1 MDTENMENSNP
12 LQKYYRQPIIYIK
25 LPSGGRYYPKDVFTP
40 TETGDIPILP
50 MTVKDELAFKT
61 PDAMINGQA
70 TVDVIK
76 SCVPNLL
83 DPWKMVNYDTDAVLL
98 AIRIATYGETMDIS
112 FRVPG
117 TDEEQSHSLNL
128 PALLEDLG
136 KANIED
142 QTTTSKGFK
151 IEIQPLDYRTLT
163 KIQIARFEQ
172 QKMYGTIDSSA
183 MTEEQKQTAFA
194 KSFETL
200 NTVNF
205 SLLVDS
211 IKSITT
217 PEGNKVVDRA
227 QIIEFCNKADT
238 KTITE
243 IQEKLSD
250 LRLQAQIP
258 PLKIKTT
265 EDQIKKGAPASFEV
279 PVTYDNS
286 NFFG

>member
-1 MDTENMENSNP
+1 MENTNP
-12 LQKYYRQPIIYIK
+12 LQKYYRQPAIYIK
-25 LPSGGRYYPKDVFTP
+25 LPSGGRYYPKEVFTP
-40 TETGDIPILP
+40 TETGEIPILP

-61 PDAMINGQA
+61 PDAMINGQS

-98 AIRIATYGETMDIS
+98 AIRIATYGETMDVTY
-112 FRVPG
+112 RVPVIN
-117 TDEEQSHSLNL
+117 EEGSHTINL
-128 PALLEDLG
+128 PALLEDINRAEILD
-136 KANIED
+136 E
-142 QTTTSKGFK
+142 TTTTTNFK
-151 IEIQPLDYRTLT
+151 IQIEPLSYKTLT

-172 QKMYGTIDSSA
+172 QKMYGTIDNST
-183 MTEEQKQTAFA
+183 MTDEAKQSAFA

-200 NTVNF
+200 NMVNF

-217 PEGNKVVDRA
+217 PEGNNVVDRA
-227 QIIEFCNKADT
+227 QIIEFCNNADA
-238 KTITE
+238 KTVTE
-243 IQEKLSD
+243 IQEKLSE

-258 PLKIKTT
+258 PLRLKSTD
-265 EDQIKKGAPASFEV
+265 EQIKKGAPASFEV
-279 PVTYDNS
+279 PVTFDSS

>member
-1 MDTENMENSNP
+1 MENTNP
-12 LQKYYRQPIIYIK
+12 LQKYYRQPAIYIK
-25 LPSGGRYYPKDVFTP
+25 LPSGGRYYPKEVFTP
-40 TETGDIPILP
+40 TETGEIPILP

-61 PDAMINGQA
+61 PDAMINGQS

-76 SCVPNLL
+76 SCVPNML

-98 AIRIATYGETMDIS
+98 AIRIATYGETMDVN
-112 FRVPG
+112 FRVPV
-117 TDEEQSHSLNL
+117 TNEEQSHTLNL

-136 KANIED
+136 RAEIVDE
-142 QTTTSKGFK
+142 TMTSTKFK
-151 IEIQPLDYRTLT
+151 IEIDPLTYKSLT

-172 QKMYGTIDSSA
+172 QKMYGTIDNST
-183 MTEEQKQTAFA
+183 MTDEAKQSAFA

-200 NTVNF
+200 NMVNF

-227 QIIEFCNKADT
+227 QIIEFCNNADA
-238 KTITE
+238 KTVTE

-250 LRLQAQIP
+250 LRVQAQIP
-258 PLKIKTT
+258 PLRIKTT
-265 EDQIKKGAPASFEV
+265 EDQIKKGAPTSFEV
-279 PVTYDNS
+279 PVTFDSS

>member
-1 MDTENMENSNP
+1 MENTNP
-12 LQKYYRQPIIYIK
+12 LQKYYRQPAIYIK
-25 LPSGGRYYPKDVFTP
+25 LPSGGRYYPKEVFTP
-40 TETGDIPILP
+40 TETGEIPILP

-61 PDAMINGQA
+61 PDAMINGQS

-76 SCVPNLL
+76 SCVPNML

-98 AIRIATYGETMDIS
+98 AIRIATYGETMDVN
-112 FRVPG
+112 FRVPV
-117 TDEEQSHSLNL
+117 TNEDQSHTLNL

-136 KANIED
+136 RAEIVDE
-142 QTTTSKGFK
+142 TMTSTKFK
-151 IEIQPLDYRTLT
+151 IEIDPLTYKSLT

-172 QKMYGTIDSSA
+172 QKMYGTIDNST
-183 MTEEQKQTAFA
+183 MTDEAKQSAFA

-200 NTVNF
+200 NMVNF

-227 QIIEFCNKADT
+227 QIIEFCNNADA
-238 KTITE
+238 KTVTE

-250 LRLQAQIP
+250 LRVQAQIP
-258 PLKIKTT
+258 PLRIKAT
-265 EDQIKKGAPASFEV
+265 EDQIKKGAPTSFEV
-279 PVTYDNS
+279 PVTFDSS

>member
-1 MDTENMENSNP
+1 MTENTNP
-12 LQKYYRQPIIYIK
+12 LGQYYRQPAIYIK
-25 LPSGGRYYPKDVFTP
+25 LPSGGRYYPKEVFTP
-40 TETGDIPILP
+40 TETGEIPILP

-61 PDAMINGQA
+61 PDAMINGQS

-76 SCVPNLL
+76 SCVPNLI

-98 AIRIATYGETMDIS
+98 AIRIATYGETMDVN
-112 FRVPG
+112 FRVPV
-117 TDEEQSHSLNL
+117 TNEEQSHTLNL

-136 KANIED
+136 RAEIVDE
-142 QTTTSKGFK
+142 TMTSTKFK
-151 IEIQPLDYRTLT
+151 IEIDPLTYKSLT

-172 QKMYGTIDSSA
+172 QKMYGTIDNST
-183 MTEEQKQTAFA
+183 MTDEAKQSAFA

-200 NTVNF
+200 NMVNF

-227 QIIEFCNKADT
+227 QIIEFCNNADA
-238 KTITE
+238 KTVTE

-250 LRLQAQIP
+250 LRVQAQIP

-265 EDQIKKGAPASFEV
+265 EDQIKKGAPTSFEV
-279 PVTYDNS
+279 PVTFDSS

>member
-1 MDTENMENSNP
+1 MENTNP
-12 LQKYYRQPIIYIK
+12 LQKYYRQPAIYIK
-25 LPSGGRYYPKDVFTP
+25 LPSGGRYYPKNVFTP

-61 PDAMINGQA
+61 PDAMINGQS

-83 DPWKMVNYDTDAVLL
+83 DPWQMVNYDTDAVLL
-98 AIRIATYGETMDIS
+98 AIRIATYGETMDINY
-112 FRVPG
+112 RVPG
-117 TDEEQSHSLNL
+117 TDDEQTHTINL

-136 KANIED
+136 RVEIKDE
-142 QTTTSKGFK
+142 TTTSKGFK
-151 IEIQPLDYRTLT
+151 VEMQPLSYKTLT

-172 QKMYGTIDSSA
+172 QKMYGTIDNSTMSDEA
-183 MTEEQKQTAFA
+183 KQSAFA

-200 NTVNF
+200 NMVNF

-217 PEGNKVVDRA
+217 PEGNTVVDRA
-227 QIIEFCNKADT
+227 QIIEFCNNADAT
-238 KTITE
+238 TVTE
-243 IQEKLSD
+243 IQDKLSE
-250 LRLQAQIP
+250 LRVQAQIP
-258 PLKIKTT
+258 LLRIKAT
-265 EDQIKKGAPASFEV
+265 EDQIKKGAPTSFEV
-279 PVTYDNS
+279 PVTFDNS

>member
-1 MDTENMENSNP
+1 MENTNP
-12 LQKYYRQPIIYIK
+12 LQKYYRQPAIYIK
-25 LPSGGRYYPKDVFTP
+25 LPSGGRYYPKEVFTP
-40 TETGDIPILP
+40 TETGEIPILP

-61 PDAMINGQA
+61 PDAMINGQS

-76 SCVPNLL
+76 SCVPNML

-98 AIRIATYGETMDIS
+98 AIRIATYGETMDVN
-112 FRVPG
+112 FRVPV
-117 TDEEQSHSLNL
+117 TNEEQSHTLNL

-136 KANIED
+136 SAEIVDE
-142 QTTTSKGFK
+142 TMTSTKFK
-151 IEIQPLDYRTLT
+151 IEIEPLTYKSLT

-172 QKMYGTIDSSA
+172 QKMYGTIDNSTMTDEAKQSA
-183 MTEEQKQTAFA
+183 FS

-200 NTVNF
+200 NMVNF

-217 PEGNKVVDRA
+217 PEGNTVVDRA
-227 QIIEFCNKADT
+227 QIIEFCNNADA
-238 KTITE
+238 KTVTE

-250 LRLQAQIP
+250 LRVQAQIP
-258 PLKIKTT
+258 PLRIKAT
-265 EDQIKKGAPASFEV
+265 EDQIKKGAPTSFEV
-279 PVTYDNS
+279 PVTFDSS

>member
-1 MDTENMENSNP
+1 MDTKNMENSNP
-12 LQKYYRQPIIYIK
+12 LQKYYRQPSIYIK
-25 LPSGGRYYPKDVFTP
+25 LPSGGRYYPKEVFTP

-217 PEGNKVVDRA
+217 PEGNTVVDRA

>member
-1 MDTENMENSNP
+1 MDTKNMENSNP
-12 LQKYYRQPIIYIK
+12 LQKYYRQPAIYIK
-25 LPSGGRYYPKDVFTP
+25 LPSGGRYYPREVFTP

-200 NTVNF
+200 NIVNF

-217 PEGNKVVDRA
+217 PEGNTVVDRA

>member
-1 MDTENMENSNP
+1 MDTKNMENTNP
-12 LQKYYRQPIIYIK
+12 LQKYYRQPAIYIK

-83 DPWKMVNYDTDAVLL
+83 DPWRMVNYDTDAVLL
-98 AIRIATYGETMDIS
+98 AIRIATYGETMDIN

-117 TDEEQSHSLNL
+117 TNEEQSHTLNL
-128 PALLEDLG
+128 PALLEELG
-136 KANIED
+136 RTKIED
-142 QTTTSKGFK
+142 ETTTSKGFK
-151 IEIQPLDYRTLT
+151 VMIQPLDYKTLT

-183 MTEEQKQTAFA
+183 MTEEQKQQAFA

-217 PEGNKVVDRA
+217 PEGNTVVDRA
-227 QIIEFCNKADT
+227 QIIEFCNNADT

-243 IQEKLSD
+243 IQEKLSA
-250 LRLQAQIP
+250 LRVQAQIP

-265 EDQIKKGAPASFEV
+265 EDQIKKGAPTSFEV

>member
-1 MDTENMENSNP
+1 MENTNP
-12 LQKYYRQPIIYIK
+12 LQKYYRQPAIYIK
-25 LPSGGRYYPKDVFTP
+25 LPSGGRYYPKEVFTP
-40 TETGDIPILP
+40 TETGEIPILP

-61 PDAMINGQA
+61 PDAMINGQS

-76 SCVPNLL
+76 SCVPNML

-98 AIRIATYGETMDIS
+98 AIRIATYGETMDVN
-112 FRVPG
+112 FRVPV
-117 TDEEQSHSLNL
+117 TNEEQSHTLNL

-136 KANIED
+136 RAEIVDE
-142 QTTTSKGFK
+142 TMTSTKFK
-151 IEIQPLDYRTLT
+151 IEIEPLTYKSLT

-172 QKMYGTIDSSA
+172 QKMYGTIDNST
-183 MTEEQKQTAFA
+183 MTDEAKQSAFA

-200 NTVNF
+200 NMVNF

-217 PEGNKVVDRA
+217 PEGNTVVDRA
-227 QIIEFCNKADT
+227 QIIEFCNNADA
-238 KTITE
+238 KTVTE

-250 LRLQAQIP
+250 LRVQAQIP
-258 PLKIKTT
+258 PLRIKAT
-265 EDQIKKGAPASFEV
+265 EDQIKKGAPTSFEV
-279 PVTYDNS
+279 PVTFDSS

>member
-1 MDTENMENSNP
+1 MENSNP
-12 LQKYYRQPIIYIK
+12 LQKYYRQPAIYIK
-25 LPSGGRYYPKDVFTP
+25 LPSGGRYYPRDVFTP

-217 PEGNKVVDRA
+217 PEGNTVIDRA

>member
-1 MDTENMENSNP
+1 MTKNTNP
-12 LQKYYRQPIIYIK
+12 LGQYYRQPQIYIK
-25 LPSGGRYYPKDVFTP
+25 LPSGGRYYPKEIYTP
-40 TETGDIPILP
+40 TETGEIPILP
-50 MTVKDELAFKT
+50 MTAKDEMAFKT
-61 PDAMINGQA
+61 PDAMINGQS

-98 AIRIATYGETMDIS
+98 AIRIATYGETMDIT

-117 TDEEQSHSLNL
+117 TEEDQQHSMNL

-136 KANIED
+136 KLKIAD
-142 QTTTSKGFK
+142 STTTSKGFK
-151 IEIQPLDYRTLT
+151 VDIQPLDYKTLT

-172 QKMYGTIDSSA
+172 QKMYGTIDSSG

-200 NTVNF
+200 NMVNF

-217 PEGNKVVDRA
+217 PKGDTVSDRA
-227 QIIEFCNKADT
+227 QIIEFCDNADT
-238 KTITE
+238 KMITE
-243 IQEKLSD
+243 IQEKLSG

-258 PLKIKTT
+258 PLKIKTS
-265 EDQIKKGAPASFEV
+265 EEQIKKGAPASFEV
-279 PVTYDNS
+279 PVTFDNS

>member
-1 MDTENMENSNP
+1 MDRKNMENTNP
-12 LQKYYRQPIIYIK
+12 LQKYYRQPAIYIK
-25 LPSGGRYYPKDVFTP
+25 LPSGGRYYPKNVFTP

-61 PDAMINGQA
+61 PDAMINGQS

-83 DPWKMVNYDTDAVLL
+83 DPWQMVNYDTDAVLL
-98 AIRIATYGETMDIS
+98 AIRIATYGETMDINY
-112 FRVPG
+112 RVPG
-117 TDEEQSHSLNL
+117 TEDEQTHTINL

-136 KANIED
+136 RVEIKDE
-142 QTTTSKGFK
+142 TTTSKGFK
-151 IEIQPLDYRTLT
+151 VEMQPLSYKTLT

-172 QKMYGTIDSSA
+172 QKMYGTIDNSTMSDEA
-183 MTEEQKQTAFA
+183 KQSAFA

-200 NTVNF
+200 NMVNF

-217 PEGNKVVDRA
+217 PEGNTVVDRA
-227 QIIEFCNKADT
+227 QIIEFCNNADAT
-238 KTITE
+238 TVTE
-243 IQEKLSD
+243 IQDKLSE
-250 LRLQAQIP
+250 LRVQAQIP
-258 PLKIKTT
+258 LLRIKAT
-265 EDQIKKGAPASFEV
+265 EDQIKKGAPTSFEV
-279 PVTYDNS
+279 PVTFDNS

>member
-1 MDTENMENSNP
+1 MENSNP

-25 LPSGGRYYPKDVFTP
+25 LPSGGRYYPREVFTP

-98 AIRIATYGETMDIS
+98 AIRIATYGETMDIN

-117 TDEEQSHSLNL
+117 TNEEQSHSLNL

-217 PEGNKVVDRA
+217 PEGNTVIDRA

>member
-1 MDTENMENSNP
+1 MTENSNP
-12 LQKYYRQPIIYIK
+12 LGQYYRQPQIYIK
-25 LPSGGRYYPKDVFTP
+25 LPSGGRYYPKEVFTP
-40 TETGDIPILP
+40 TETGEIPILP
-50 MTVKDELAFKT
+50 MTAKDEMAFKT
-61 PDAMINGQA
+61 PDAMINGQS

-98 AIRIATYGETMDIS
+98 AIRIATYGETMDIT

-117 TDEEQSHSLNL
+117 TEEDQQHSMNL
-128 PALLEDLG
+128 PALLEDIG
-136 KANIED
+136 RIEIAD
-142 QTTTSKGFK
+142 STTTSKGFK
-151 IEIQPLDYRTLT
+151 IDIQPLDYKTLT

-172 QKMYGTIDSSA
+172 QKMYGTIDSSS

-200 NTVNF
+200 NMVNF

-217 PEGNKVVDRA
+217 PKGDTVTDRA
-227 QIIEFCNKADT
+227 QLIEFCDKADT

-243 IQEKLSD
+243 IQEKLSE
-250 LRLQAQIP
+250 LRLQAQIA

-265 EDQIKKGAPASFEV
+265 EEQIKKGAPASFEV
-279 PVTYDNS
+279 PVTFDNS

>member
-1 MDTENMENSNP
+1 MDTENMENTNP

>member
-1 MDTENMENSNP
+1 MENSNP
-12 LQKYYRQPIIYIK
+12 LQKYYRQPVIYIK
-25 LPSGGRYYPKDVFTP
+25 LPSGGRYYPREVFTP

-200 NTVNF
+200 NIVNF

-217 PEGNKVVDRA
+217 PEGNTVIDRA